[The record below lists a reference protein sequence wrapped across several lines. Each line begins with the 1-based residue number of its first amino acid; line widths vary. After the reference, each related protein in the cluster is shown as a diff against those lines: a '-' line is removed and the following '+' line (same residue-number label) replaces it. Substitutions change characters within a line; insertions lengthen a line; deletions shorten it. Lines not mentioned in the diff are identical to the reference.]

1 MLAEIFS
8 FIPGPKMIHKVA
20 LVSNSVRKILIKNKR
35 RLYFEVRLKV
45 EAILLKPI
53 TIDVFLCEDNNE
65 NSTIF
70 DRLGVKLQAYKAILW
85 VANRVKLVC
94 TDENYINILKVIQL
108 LHVHN
113 TYIHLE
119 YKSNFLLPGVFRR
132 MLIDLN
138 LTFV

>member
-8 FIPGPKMIHKVA
+8 FIPGPEVINKVA

-65 NSTIF
+65 TSTIF
-70 DRLGVKLQAYKAILW
+70 DRLGVKWQVNKAIL
-85 VANRVKLVC
+85 
-94 TDENYINILKVIQL
+94 
-108 LHVHN
+108 
-113 TYIHLE
+113 
-119 YKSNFLLPGVFRR
+119 
-132 MLIDLN
+132 
-138 LTFV
+138 